1 MLGLSRIFTIYI
13 DIVMLGIG
21 IYMLFVQRR
30 DLISIKELERE
41 GLVLKVIGSFYIVLG
56 IIGIIIYLFL

>member
-30 DLISIKELERE
+30 DLISIKELKRE
-41 GLVLKVIGSFYIVLG
+41 GLVLKVVGSFYIVLG

>member
-41 GLVLKVIGSFYIVLG
+41 GLVLKVVGSFYIVLG

>member
-30 DLISIKELERE
+30 DLISIKELKRE